1 MKLSTLL
8 SWIKG
13 KFETHETLNF
23 DDVFTVNN
31 GCTVS
36 RAEVYRRGK
45 RIYASILFSGAATS
59 STTGNIKCL
68 TINAAYKKKIAFS
81 QGCMINPAS
90 SGGQQYKPAV
100 LYSTGDNIAICTGEA
115 NKTYGNDTY
124 SWATSSWL
132 RFEYELA

>member
-23 DDVFTVNN
+23 DDVFTVRD
-31 GCTVS
+31 GFTVTD
-36 RAEVYRRGK
+36 ANVYRRGK
-45 RIYASILFSGAATS
+45 RIFAEVGFSGSA
-59 STTGNIKCL
+59 TTGTSGSFACL

-90 SGGQQYKPAV
+90 SGGQQYKPAIV
-100 LYSTGDNIAICTGEA
+100 YSTGDNIAICTGEA
-115 NKTYGNDTY
+115 SKTYGNDTY